1 MKKKFFGFISVLMMA
16 TMLVSGC
23 NNAEPVTYPDPEPES
38 VATVDNM
45 QPEITEPEITE
56 PDVVEPAPVV
66 EEPVATP
73 EDTNGDPN
81 LACLEVSEE
90 FAKQN
95 KCLCIYR
102 KGHLYSLGPFVPY
115 ENAAQYFIGQVVDSS
130 KALLVIDNNAY
141 GGADLEE
148 RLTVSDAPFVCLA
161 EGDELRDY
169 DGKYTGFERMEY
181 LGYTLTMWETSNE
194 RIWMLPYLNEDP
206 LCLETWKIDQ
216 FEIHDENGNLLS
228 ERIGL
233 KKGAKYIVSWYT
245 GVQYHEQEM
254 WAETQCYKYKANS
267 DGSWGGANVSSE
279 LTKNG
284 YAIVNWQ
291 EIKESGIYMP
301 SLFPV
306 LPFRIN

>member
-66 EEPVATP
+66 EEPVVTP
-73 EDTNGDPN
+73 EDTGGDAR

-95 KCLCIYR
+95 ECLCLYR
-102 KGHLYSLGPFVPY
+102 KGHLYSLGPYVPY
-115 ENAAQYFIGQVVDSS
+115 ENASQYYIGQVLDNS
-130 KALLVIDNNAY
+130 KALLLVYMTGFEDFEMTI
-141 GGADLEE
+141 
-148 RLTVSDAPFVCLA
+148 SDAPFIYL
-161 EGDELRDY
+161 EDGDELRDY
-169 DGKYTGFERMEY
+169 KGWYTSFERMQFE
-181 LGYTLTMWETSNE
+181 GYALTIWETPNDYT
-194 RIWMLPYLNEDP
+194 WLLPYINKDP
-206 LCLETWKIDQ
+206 IRLENWKIDQ
-216 FEIHDENGNLLS
+216 LEIHDESGNLV
-228 ERIGL
+228 ENRIGL
-233 KKGAKYIVSWYT
+233 NQGAKYIVSWYN
-245 GVQYHEQEM
+245 GVKYNEQEM
-254 WAETQCYKYKANS
+254 WAESQYYTREPS
-267 DGSWGGANVSSE
+267 PDESWNGVNVSSE

-291 EIKESGIYMP
+291 EIEEPGIYGEIGGGG
-301 SLFPV
+301 PV
-306 LPFRIN
+306 TLPFRIN